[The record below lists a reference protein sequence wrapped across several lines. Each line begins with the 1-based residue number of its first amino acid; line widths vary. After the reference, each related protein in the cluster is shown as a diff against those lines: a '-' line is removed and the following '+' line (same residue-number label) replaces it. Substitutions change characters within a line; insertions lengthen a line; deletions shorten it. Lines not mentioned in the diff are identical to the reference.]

1 MNYSNHHFRSKTS
14 NKTPETT
21 DWQFLG
27 VRFFCYVILFLAN
40 LYIHNFI
47 PRPWFWGW
55 MPVQTTDTEWN
66 QGLHATFLVTDC
78 LIPLWWSRYT
88 SSHWN
93 WREALPQPVRSIGE
107 RSVASDLCH
116 QFMSYIILNFA
127 KFRCLKLIEVDHRI
141 NAYIYIWIRMI
152 RANTTSKFCFFSE
165 EASWNKWFGLQDVW
179 GPLSPKCAT
188 RLELSAC
195 HQALTD
201 YLNPRIIPFQ
211 SVLVECPNRMQ
222 AWLIRQM
229 TYLQREAQMGCCLL
243 PHLCCPHL
251 ETQLL
256 LWCISY
262 DLYTYIYIY
271 NIHTYIYTILY
282 RSYLKF

>member
-1 MNYSNHHFRSKTS
+1 MILGLDACTDNWHWVESGSPCDISCDRLFD
-14 NKTPETT
+14 TP
-21 DWQFLG
+21 LVG
-27 VRFFCYVILFLAN
+27 S
-40 LYIHNFI
+40 
-47 PRPWFWGW
+47 
-55 MPVQTTDTEWN
+55 
-66 QGLHATFLVTDC
+66 LHI
-78 LIPLWWSRYT
+78 IPLKLE
-88 SSHWN
+88 
-93 WREALPQPVRSIGE
+93 EALPQPVRSIGE

-211 SVLVECPNRMQ
+211 SVLVNVQ
-222 AWLIRQM
+222 
-229 TYLQREAQMGCCLL
+229 TGCRLG
-243 PHLCCPHL
+243 
-251 ETQLL
+251 
-256 LWCISY
+256 
-262 DLYTYIYIY
+262 
-271 NIHTYIYTILY
+271 
-282 RSYLKF
+282 